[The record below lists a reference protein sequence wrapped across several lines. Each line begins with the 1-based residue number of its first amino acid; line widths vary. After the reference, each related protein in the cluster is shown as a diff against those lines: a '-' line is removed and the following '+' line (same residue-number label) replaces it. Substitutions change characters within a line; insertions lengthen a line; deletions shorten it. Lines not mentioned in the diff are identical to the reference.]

1 MHNSLCIF
9 KKVRKYILRFLEI
22 QALKRDRNHCFT
34 PSAGIHENHL
44 ALYIYPRTEF
54 RLPETQL
61 SEPTK
66 VNPIRVISNYLYPKV
81 NILCTK
87 SFLSFQIIVLD
98 WPYRRNNKGLWCI
111 HTMEFQVILE
121 YGP

>member
-61 SEPTK
+61 SEPTMSQPDQ
-66 VNPIRVISNYLYPKV
+66 VNFELLIS
-81 NILCTK
+81 K
-87 SFLSFQIIVLD
+87 SKHIMYQKLPLL
-98 WPYRRNNKGLWCI
+98 PNNRFRLAI
-111 HTMEFQVILE
+111 QA
-121 YGP
+121 